1 MDKDL
6 QAAMEVEPKN
16 PDLEEIGK
24 QILEQPIEKQEI
36 EAMEKVEILP
46 MEEDFKLSE
55 DDLVFSEPEI
65 LFEEEPPIG
74 KGEMPE
80 APKPSKEGPKRTRYC
95 PCSMPADEEIA
106 AMSEDELLDFLIDVV
121 VFFPEDMR
129 RHLLPYALENLKS
142 LSSRILLK
150 LIRHMMEDCAPEG
163 KLTILCN
170 LGHCRR
176 KTKSCNRMF
185 KVNQRRQQ
193 LANQP
198 VFGPTGSSNGNLV
211 TINASGDRVEVPI
224 LRKVAKSVTYSAQTC
239 AKICAINCA
248 RIFIEALE
256 NNTLMLSPP
265 NLPNMTAKNIAAL
278 SSQIVAR
285 LVAPKGAKS
294 GEGQVDESEAEKMIK
309 ITAEDVA
316 EVSADLLSQLGINI
330 PTNNL
335 KSMDI
340 TDEGVNRITSQLIAK
355 LEALVAH
362 NGATKNGAKLSA
374 ASAAPDGATN
384 GGSPSNGGAKLNNG
398 VGSSSG
404 NGDGTLPNT
413 DHAAFNTGKSPAI
426 SYPQLSEEEAER
438 ISAAITAKITGQ
450 DSVKLSARL
459 SARQTAKYFGT
470 TTVEIA
476 ALNTSAETQAA
487 NYAAKVAS
495 QSSFD
500 VHHIPKITAMV
511 SARKAVTMAKLH
523 WKKYGDKSGLLA
535 KLEERNPMP
544 RPRKIISTLIGGM
557 QFRKRP
563 HLEAVRRVTQGRAP
577 HRMEKLA
584 VTKVVY
590 EVEDVADYIFDE
602 LCP

>member
-1 MDKDL
+1 MKYESL
-6 QAAMEVEPKN
+6 V
-16 PDLEEIGK
+16 
-24 QILEQPIEKQEI
+24 
-36 EAMEKVEILP
+36 
-46 MEEDFKLSE
+46 SE
-55 DDLVFSEPEI
+55 DDQLFSEPEI

-74 KGEMPE
+74 KAEMPE
-80 APKPSKEGPKRTRYC
+80 APKPSKDGPKRSRYC

-176 KTKSCNRMF
+176 KTKSCNRMY

-198 VFGPTGSSNGNLV
+198 VFGPSGSSNGNLV

-224 LRKVAKSVTYSAQTC
+224 PRKVAKSVTYSAQTC

-248 RIFIEALE
+248 RVFIEALE

-294 GEGQVDESEAEKMIK
+294 GAEGPDESEAEKMIK

-316 EVSADLLSQLGINI
+316 VVSADLLSRLGINI

-362 NGATKNGAKLSA
+362 NGATKNGAKHSA
-374 ASAAPDGATN
+374 PSAAPDGATISPN
-384 GGSPSNGGAKLNNG
+384 GGGIDGGTPSNGGAKLSNG

-413 DHAAFNTGKSPAI
+413 DHAAFNTGESPAT
-426 SYPQLSEEEAER
+426 SYPQLSEEEADR

-523 WKKYGDKSGLLA
+523 WKKYGDRSGLLA
-535 KLEERNPMP
+535 ILEKRNPMP

-563 HLEAVRRVTQGRAP
+563 HLEAVRRVTQGCVP